1 MTFVTCPI
9 LRYHPVIVAQ
19 QAATLG
25 VLSGGRFTLGLG
37 AGENLNEHV
46 IGRGWPPVDTRHL
59 MFEEAVEII
68 KALLEGGYV
77 TYHGAFFD
85 ADSAKLYDLPD
96 GRIPIG
102 VAASGRRSARI
113 AAQHADCLIVNEP
126 LGDVVDTFTAAV
138 GQRMPVYGQLAVA
151 YDDDA
156 DVAKQR
162 AHRLWRWAEAGS
174 PTWHWFRSAMI
185 SSNRSSSGGEGC
197 AARAAPAVSRG
208 RPASPRVG
216 GRISGMRWGT
226 EAAKKEVR
234 AVARNSM
241 TATPVQTAATVV
253 AVIFLLVGVLGFI
266 PGITTDFD
274 MLEFAGHE
282 SGAMLL
288 GIFQVSVLH
297 NIVHLLFGI
306 VGLPLARSATGAWYF
321 LVVGGVIYLVLWLYG
336 LLVDMESTAN
346 FVPFNEADNW
356 LHLGLGVGMIALGLL
371 LGRARTQ
378 VAQSP

>member
-1 MTFVTCPI
+1 
-9 LRYHPVIVAQ
+9 
-19 QAATLG
+19 
-25 VLSGGRFTLGLG
+25 
-37 AGENLNEHV
+37 
-46 IGRGWPPVDTRHL
+46 
-59 MFEEAVEII
+59 
-68 KALLEGGYV
+68 
-77 TYHGAFFD
+77 
-85 ADSAKLYDLPD
+85 
-96 GRIPIG
+96 
-102 VAASGRRSARI
+102 
-113 AAQHADCLIVNEP
+113 
-126 LGDVVDTFTAAV
+126 
-138 GQRMPVYGQLAVA
+138 
-151 YDDDA
+151 
-156 DVAKQR
+156 
-162 AHRLWRWAEAGS
+162 
-174 PTWHWFRSAMI
+174 
-185 SSNRSSSGGEGC
+185 
-197 AARAAPAVSRG
+197 
-208 RPASPRVG
+208 
-216 GRISGMRWGT
+216 
-226 EAAKKEVR
+226 
-234 AVARNSM
+234 M

>member
-185 SSNRSSSGGEGC
+185 SSNRSSSGRRRICCPRCAGC
-197 AARAAPAVSRG
+197 EP
-208 RPASPRVG
+208 RPASFAAGRRTHKRDAMGYG
-216 GRISGMRWGT
+216 GCEKGG
-226 EAAKKEVR
+226 
-234 AVARNSM
+234 
-241 TATPVQTAATVV
+241 
-253 AVIFLLVGVLGFI
+253 
-266 PGITTDFD
+266 
-274 MLEFAGHE
+274 E
-282 SGAMLL
+282 SRG
-288 GIFQVSVLH
+288 
-297 NIVHLLFGI
+297 
-306 VGLPLARSATGAWYF
+306 
-321 LVVGGVIYLVLWLYG
+321 
-336 LLVDMESTAN
+336 
-346 FVPFNEADNW
+346 
-356 LHLGLGVGMIALGLL
+356 
-371 LGRARTQ
+371 
-378 VAQSP
+378 